1 MDTQLSDWSDKL
13 VFGIDTIDAQ
23 HKQLFDLA
31 ATFEGQG
38 DQIRLMK
45 TLAELCNY
53 VLEHF
58 REEEELLAA
67 CGYPGLEEHR
77 VLHRRFRG
85 MIVDLL
91 GEARSMT
98 LDQVAE
104 RVHYLINGWFYN
116 HIMVIDLD
124 YVPLVRAHLAETG
137 RSAAGDELAGG
148 GRLPRGQQTS
158 GQVA

>member
-31 ATFEGQG
+31 ATFEGKG
-38 DQIRLMK
+38 DQIRMMK

-58 REEEELLAA
+58 REEEELLTA

-85 MIVDLL
+85 MIVELL
-91 GEARSMT
+91 GEARTMT

-116 HIMVIDLD
+116 HIMVTDLD
-124 YVPLVRAHLAETG
+124 YVPLVRAHLAATG
-137 RSAAGDELAGG
+137 RGAAGNEAAGG
-148 GRLPRGQQTS
+148 GLPSPGQQTS
-158 GQVA
+158 GQAA